1 MKELQETF
9 VSNIRLNQ
17 FLIGTCGYINAEG
30 IGLRSVADAVN
41 CHSI

>member
-1 MKELQETF
+1 MQELQETF

-17 FLIGTCGYINAEG
+17 FLIGTYEYINAEG

-41 CHSI
+41 RHSI